1 MQYHCMLC
9 PMCNKGGCLHFL
21 FTCGWCICM
30 TVHKHEVRTA
40 QWSMVRNGQ
49 RACVMREGVATTHD
63 GIVQGH
69 NVIATRR
76 LLSPQ
81 RRHPFVLRCENPR
94 GMAQHC
100 AAVFSQSGWLAAF
113 RLIPQR
119 ERARTFALVGAC
131 GGIRWPRHDRDL
143 GAVVLSV
150 VAADPGCGVCLCT
163 RTVRLGNTISL
174 ATRDINHARASKS
187 N

>member
-1 MQYHCMLC
+1 V
-9 PMCNKGGCLHFL
+9 LH
-21 FTCGWCICM
+21 
-30 TVHKHEVRTA
+30 
-40 QWSMVRNGQ
+40 
-49 RACVMREGVATTHD
+49 
-63 GIVQGH
+63 
-69 NVIATRR
+69 
-76 LLSPQ
+76 
-81 RRHPFVLRCENPR
+81 
-94 GMAQHC
+94 
-100 AAVFSQSGWLAAF
+100 AVFSHSPAGCMAAF

-174 ATRDINHARASKS
+174 ATRDNHACTRIE